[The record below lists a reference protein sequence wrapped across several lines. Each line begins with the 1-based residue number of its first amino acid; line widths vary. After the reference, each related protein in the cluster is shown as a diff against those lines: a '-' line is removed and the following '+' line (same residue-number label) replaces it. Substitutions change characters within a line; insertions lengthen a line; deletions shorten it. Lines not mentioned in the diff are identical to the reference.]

1 MVEERGVK
9 RVSMEDKER
18 EKASKVAFFFFYV
31 AEAHLS
37 IIKKRREEQLL
48 DCERK
53 FLGFHG
59 CKLKAHRNVTDL

>member
-18 EKASKVAFFFFYV
+18 EKASKVAFSFFLNV

-37 IIKKRREEQLL
+37 IIIKKKKEERNSCLTVSK
-48 DCERK
+48 K
-53 FLGFHG
+53 FLVSMV
-59 CKLKAHRNVTDL
+59 AN

>member
-18 EKASKVAFFFFYV
+18 EKASKVAFSFFLNV

-37 IIKKRREEQLL
+37 IIKKKKRREKQLL

-53 FLGFHG
+53 NSWFPWLQTKG
-59 CKLKAHRNVTDL
+59 T